1 MTKAIVLLDP
11 DGVAV
16 TPAILCADDPAEAEQ
31 RRIPLFDQV
40 FAQLSAGMET
50 RPTGNFVF
58 ELYKRG
64 HRVGSLEVL
73 EPPSF
78 DGEDKVES

>member
-11 DGVAV
+11 DGPALI
-16 TPAILCADDPAEAEQ
+16 PAILCADDPAEAEQ
-31 RRIPLFDQV
+31 RCIPLFDQV
-40 FAQLSAGMET
+40 FAQLSAGMEA

-58 ELYKRG
+58 DLYKWDQ
-64 HRVGSLEVL
+64 RVGSLEVL

-78 DGEDKVES
+78 DGGDKVQG